1 MWVGILC
8 MIDGWLS
15 LGRRDRRLPCA
26 CGFTAP
32 QHYSL
37 FWGNCHRQAAGKQQ
51 MTDLETDYW
60 MAGNGIGIRNG
71 ALTVIAVVE
80 SEFSGRFGIPRQ
92 PGLTP
97 SVRARLRLLPPWDRA
112 EAWAGLTGFSHLWVL
127 SWLHAGH
134 DAGAA
139 LTVRPPR
146 LGGNRRQGV
155 FASRSPVRPTPIG
168 LSLVRLLGESMVG
181 MTRFLDIEAPDLLD
195 GTPVLDVKP
204 YLPWADARTDART
217 PEPFALPPDPCR
229 LGVRFSEDAE
239 AALSGLT
246 DGARLRAVLSEVI
259 GLDPRPAWQ
268 ADHEGRRYGMRIAGL
283 EVSWEVRE
291 GWASVLAVALAAP

>member
-1 MWVGILC
+1 
-8 MIDGWLS
+8 
-15 LGRRDRRLPCA
+15 
-26 CGFTAP
+26 
-32 QHYSL
+32 
-37 FWGNCHRQAAGKQQ
+37 
-51 MTDLETDYW
+51 MTDLEGDCLKV
-60 MAGNGIGIRNG
+60 GSGSGIRGG

-97 SVRARLRLLPPWDRA
+97 SVRARLRLLPPWDRV
-112 EAWAGLTGFSHLWVL
+112 EAWAGLTGFSHLWLL

-134 DAGAA
+134 DVGAA

-168 LSLVRLLGESMVG
+168 LSLVRLLGESTAG
-181 MTRFLDIEAPDLLD
+181 TTRFLDIEAPDLLD

-204 YLPWADARTDART
+204 YLPWADAHPEART
-217 PEPFALPPDPCR
+217 PAAFALPPDPCR
-229 LGVRFSEDAE
+229 LAVRYSEE
-239 AALSGLT
+239 AAVALGELA

-283 EVSWEVRE
+283 EVSWEVR
-291 GWASVLAVALAAP
+291 GGCASVLTVAPAAP